1 MLEYLYRAVKD
12 KKIKV
17 LNKFKTGAMVISW
30 NPSEDETE
38 LLTKNFGLDK
48 EEIEA
53 GLDENEIPRIEK
65 HNNKLLIYTKYIKG
79 DKLETVLLEIG
90 KNFFLVLAKYK
101 IPVIDEIKNMKI
113 KVYTTQRYKLLLRIL
128 EYITEQFEKKNLEL
142 AKRVSKWKSLSDVND
157 KELTK
162 LLKDENILT
171 DLVSAYQYMR
181 LTYERL
187 YSMID
192 WFESDKELL
201 DDLIIEIKQGY
212 EMSKSSLKA
221 ISSLREY
228 YLIML
233 SNRLNRIITILTV
246 FTIFIDI
253 IAAISGFYGMNI
265 PLPMQGD
272 KNAFLV
278 IILVILA
285 IWTGMLIYV
294 KKSKIF

>member
-1 MLEYLYRAVKD
+1 
-12 KKIKV
+12 
-17 LNKFKTGAMVISW
+17 
-30 NPSEDETE
+30 
-38 LLTKNFGLDK
+38 
-48 EEIEA
+48 
-53 GLDENEIPRIEK
+53 
-65 HNNKLLIYTKYIKG
+65 
-79 DKLETVLLEIG
+79 
-90 KNFFLVLAKYK
+90 
-101 IPVIDEIKNMKI
+101 
-113 KVYTTQRYKLLLRIL
+113 
-128 EYITEQFEKKNLEL
+128 
-142 AKRVSKWKSLSDVND
+142 
-157 KELTK
+157 
-162 LLKDENILT
+162 
-171 DLVSAYQYMR
+171 
-181 LTYERL
+181 
-187 YSMID
+187 MID

-272 KNAFLV
+272 KNAFLI